1 MKKYL
6 TIILV
11 FIFSIISPVCAN
23 VLPTSVKDIPSNTI
37 GVYQADS
44 IITIYTSP
52 QKTANIIKEIKVVNP
67 EYRENEY
74 ANIFGILI
82 PKKNLGYLYVTDTTD
97 DDWVEVIYDKK
108 KMLKGWVHKNDD
120 FQFLPWINFY
130 NMYGRK
136 YGLKYL
142 KNTPDGIYNIQ
153 TQTDTTSKVL
163 GQTIKSRE
171 IRLTAIEGI
180 WMLVSV
186 LDSNYSINT
195 GYILWRNI
203 SGEIYLFPNLK

>member
-108 KMLKGWVHKNDD
+108 KMLKGWVLKNDD